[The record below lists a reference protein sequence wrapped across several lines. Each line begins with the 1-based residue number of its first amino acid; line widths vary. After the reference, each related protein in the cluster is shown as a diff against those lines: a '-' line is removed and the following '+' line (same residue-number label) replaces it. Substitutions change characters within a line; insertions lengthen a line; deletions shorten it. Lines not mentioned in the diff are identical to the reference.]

1 MKSEGESMKKVRNAA
16 VGLVALAVVAAAGA
30 AGAGA
35 RGQALPAKQIE
46 SILQLQGDE
55 SNGVLSI
62 SPSLKIVTHI
72 NGVRLDPTTALASDL
87 DFQGRK
93 DGSAMFNGD
102 IPVRT
107 AQMNAVIDAL
117 IANHL
122 VFQAEHQHFY
132 DLSPMV
138 WFVHFRGAG
147 SPTALATSVKNVLL
161 ADRMPLGQKPPEN
174 PRTPFDWKRI
184 KSILGASSATT
195 EEDGVV
201 HFVVDRRNQER
212 LGGVPIDKELNIA
225 TPIDFQPLNKTGT
238 RAVAVP
244 DFGMTGSEIQGVVS
258 TMRAQGWDIG
268 CLYNQETSE
277 SPQLYFSHE
286 LKTGDPYQLAAEI
299 RKGLERMNVE
309 H

>member
-1 MKSEGESMKKVRNAA
+1 MKRVRNA
-16 VGLVALAVVAAAGA
+16 VVLFVALTAAVAAAGA
-30 AGAGA
+30 GGAGA

-46 SILQLQGDE
+46 AILQLKGDE

-72 NGVRLDPTTALASDL
+72 RGVRLDPTTALASDL
-87 DFQGRK
+87 DCQARGA
-93 DGSAMFNGD
+93 GSAIFNGD
-102 IPVRT
+102 IPVRA
-107 AQMNAVIDAL
+107 AQMNTVIDAL

-122 VFQAEHQHFY
+122 ILQAEHQHFY

-138 WFVHFRGAG
+138 WFVHFRGVG
-147 SPTALATSVKNVLL
+147 SPTALATAVHNVLL
-161 ADRMPLGQKPPEN
+161 ADHLPLGQKPPLN
-174 PRTPFDWKRI
+174 PRTPFNWKRL
-184 KSILGASSATT
+184 KAILGASSATT

-201 HFVVDRRNQER
+201 RFVVDRQNQEH
-212 LGGVPIDKELNIA
+212 LAGVPINKELNVA
-225 TPIDFQPLNKTGT
+225 TPIDFQPLNKSGT

-244 DFGMTGSEIQGVVS
+244 DFGMTGTETQAVIA

-268 CLYNQETSE
+268 CLYNQETNE

-286 LKTGDPYQLAAEI
+286 LKTGNPYQLAAEI
-299 RKGLERMNVE
+299 RKGLDQMNVE